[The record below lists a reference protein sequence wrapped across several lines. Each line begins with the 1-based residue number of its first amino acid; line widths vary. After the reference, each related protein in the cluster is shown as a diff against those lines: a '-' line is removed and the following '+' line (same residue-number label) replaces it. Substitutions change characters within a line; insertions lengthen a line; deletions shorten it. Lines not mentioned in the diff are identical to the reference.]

1 MMKKMWSW
9 WDEFWFTPQNLLGL
23 GFMRIVLC
31 GTMFYLYS
39 YRMLALKYYSD
50 ENWVSRSLAWQAIP
64 DYYRPAFSWTF
75 WPDAWVFP
83 LHLAF
88 VIFLFL
94 LMLGIGGRILMMIT
108 WILAMGFLQ
117 RNFTVNFGADVIL
130 TLFMFYMMFT
140 QSCARLSVL
149 NLIRQKS
156 PNQMSDFLSS
166 MMIRMMQIQISVIY
180 AYTGW
185 EKLKGGSWWDGTALW
200 SVLGN
205 PQMTTLDFTFFRY
218 IPWVI
223 PVLAYTTIIF
233 EIYFPV
239 MVASRRT
246 RYPWLVAGVF
256 FHAGIGIFMGLA
268 PFATAM
274 LSTYFLFIDPLIL
287 EQRVLARFPK
297 FQSQS

>member
-1 MMKKMWSW
+1 MIKNLWAR
-9 WDEFWFTPQNLLGL
+9 WDAFWFTPQNLLGL
-23 GFMRIVLC
+23 GFMRIILC
-31 GTMFYLYS
+31 GTMFYLYA

-50 ENWVSRSLAWQAIP
+50 ENWVTRDQAWQAIP

-75 WPDAWVFP
+75 WSDAWVFP

-88 VIFLFL
+88 VVFLFL
-94 LMLGIGGRILMMIT
+94 LTLGIGGRVLMIIT
-108 WILAMGFLQ
+108 WVLAMGFLQ
-117 RNFTVNFGADVIL
+117 RNFTVNFGADIIL

-149 NLIRQKS
+149 NLIRKKTVTK
-156 PNQMSDFLSS
+156 MSDQLSA
-166 MMIRMMQIQISVIY
+166 MMIRMMQVQICVIY

-185 EKLKGGSWWDGTALW
+185 EKLKGASWWDGTALW

-205 PQMTTLDFTFFRY
+205 PQMTTLDFSFMRHVP
-218 IPWVI
+218 IVI
-223 PVLAYTTIIF
+223 PILAFLTIIF

-239 MVASRRT
+239 MVAFKKT
-246 RYPWLVAGVF
+246 RYAWLLMGVF
-256 FHAGIGIFMGLA
+256 FHAGIGIFMGLG

-287 EQRVLARFPK
+287 EQRVVQRFSA
-297 FQSQS
+297 SQN